1 MRREPERAHGHH
13 ARLPVARRTN
23 AVEEDLAVAPVRA
36 PPAPAVP
43 LHSPLVLRRPGP
55 WRTKRTVYVLSSDM
69 AAILKPPADG
79 KAAGDGRRPPQ
90 ADPRHG
96 VTYPRS
102 PANLCV
108 CPAPLSRTPVWP
120 FGMRVGP

>member
-55 WRTKRTVYVLSSDM
+55 WRDEAHGVRAQFRHDSNR
-69 AAILKPPADG
+69 
-79 KAAGDGRRPPQ
+79 KAARRRQGGGGWATAPAG
-90 ADPRHG
+90 ADPRPG
-96 VTYPRS
+96 VTYPKG

-108 CPAPLSRTPVWP
+108 CPASLSPTPP
-120 FGMRVGP
+120 MAL